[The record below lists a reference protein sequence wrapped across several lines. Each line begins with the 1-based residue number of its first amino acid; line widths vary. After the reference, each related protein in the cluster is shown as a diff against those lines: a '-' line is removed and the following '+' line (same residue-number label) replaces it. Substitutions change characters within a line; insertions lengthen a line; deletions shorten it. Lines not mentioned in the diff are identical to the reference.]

1 MSEEPGGR
9 SVLIVGCGD
18 LGTEAAL
25 RYVAAGH
32 RVTGWRRNPAVLP
45 SAIAGVAADIARP
58 PLPKAPADTDIL
70 VIAVAAD
77 ASSEEAYRRAYLGGV
92 RHTLD
97 ALDRDGVRP
106 SRALF
111 VSSTAVYGARAGDVD
126 ESTPAVPDGFN
137 GAVMLEAEGEFLRR
151 IPAGIVL
158 RLGGIYGPGRTRLIG
173 QVRAGEA
180 RTSSR
185 RTARIHRDDAAAA
198 IVHLTTTASAS
209 GGIYL
214 GVDDDAAIQAD
225 VVRFLANE
233 LGVPAPTERMQP
245 SARGADRAVSNAKLS
260 ATGWR
265 PRYPTYV
272 EGYRSILRGEGT
284 RHP

>member
-1 MSEEPGGR
+1 
-9 SVLIVGCGD
+9 
-18 LGTEAAL
+18 
-25 RYVAAGH
+25 
-32 RVTGWRRNPAVLP
+32 
-45 SAIAGVAADIARP
+45 
-58 PLPKAPADTDIL
+58 
-70 VIAVAAD
+70 
-77 ASSEEAYRRAYLGGV
+77 
-92 RHTLD
+92 
-97 ALDRDGVRP
+97 
-106 SRALF
+106 
-111 VSSTAVYGARAGDVD
+111 
-126 ESTPAVPDGFN
+126 
-137 GAVMLEAEGEFLRR
+137 MLEAEGEFLRR

-233 LGVPAPTERMQP
+233 LGVPAPTERVQP